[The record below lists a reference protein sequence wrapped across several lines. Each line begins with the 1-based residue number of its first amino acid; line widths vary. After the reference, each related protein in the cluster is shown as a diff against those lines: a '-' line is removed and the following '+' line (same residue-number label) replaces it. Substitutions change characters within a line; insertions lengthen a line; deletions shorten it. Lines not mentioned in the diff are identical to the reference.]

1 MKIVVTGTFDIVHV
15 GHLRMLSYAATLGQ
29 YVLVCIDS
37 DRRVAQLKGTARP
50 INTQEERKELLE
62 SLRVVSEVRIF
73 DTDQELIEILKEYNA
88 DTMVKGSDWNDAYH
102 GYLGQEYCKHTEW
115 FNRIDGYSTTE
126 KIQYIATR

>member
-1 MKIVVTGTFDIVHV
+1 MKIVLNGTFDIVHV

-88 DTMVKGSDWNDAYH
+88 DTG
-102 GYLGQEYCKHTEW
+102 
-115 FNRIDGYSTTE
+115 
-126 KIQYIATR
+126 